1 LTMESGIDSRRLRHG
16 DMTDAE
22 WEKMIKSA
30 GVIAQSKLIIDDM
43 FYIDIESLCE
53 KCRKLAL
60 EKKLDI
66 IIIDY
71 LQLMGYDKVWKVSHS
86 RQQVVNEIVRL
97 LKELAEEL
105 DVPIVVLSQLPHSI
119 EMREDKHPVL
129 SDLLFFSAIEQK
141 ADVVMM
147 LYRDEYYNKN
157 SEKKGIAEVLIEKNE
172 RGMCGT
178 AELKFICDRIRFANL
193 DHLDGTV
200 EASAGEEFNE
210 TAERLQSAL
219 KSLDVGVSVT
229 DIICGPSITRYELT
243 PDAGVRVSSILKL
256 SDDIKRILGVEEIR
270 IEAPISGKT
279 AVGIEV
285 PNKERSI
292 VTLREMLD
300 SSEFK
305 THKSNLAF
313 AVGKDIYGQNVI
325 GDIAKMPHLLIAG
338 TEGSGKTV
346 FLNSIIV
353 SLIYHKAPTDVKLLL
368 IDPNIIELKPF
379 NGIPHLIKP
388 VITTIKH
395 ACEALAW
402 AVTEMTNR
410 YKLFAEN
417 KVMNHSGYN
426 EKVSNAPGGLKPLPQ
441 IVIIVSELA
450 DLMLSAPTDV
460 EDRIQHIA
468 QMGRAAG
475 IHLILATQ
483 HPTPKVLTGSVKAN
497 MPSRIALNVASS
509 VYSRNIIDMAGA
521 EKLLGNGDM
530 LYYPVGAHS
539 PVRLQGPLVTEKEIE
554 EIVEHLKDR

>member
-1 LTMESGIDSRRLRHG
+1 MRQVEKIMLVFENCETAVLSVG
-16 DMTDAE
+16 DMYKSDVYSLHIKDVSKQIRSYALNSVCEVITCSYVSFILNPNANQNMQWSEIDLFECLSKYRDITHIDVMYDDGTDDYIEVPWGDDDYDNKYQSASFLE
-22 WEKMIKSA
+22 DGRLKVEIYKSKDRTADDKKDEKTSTEPEN
-30 GVIAQSKLIIDDM
+30 D
-43 FYIDIESLCE
+43 
-53 KCRKLAL
+53 
-60 EKKLDI
+60 EKKD
-66 IIIDY
+66 DQE
-71 LQLMGYDKVWKVSHS
+71 QLK
-86 RQQVVNEIVRL
+86 
-97 LKELAEEL
+97 
-105 DVPIVVLSQLPHSI
+105 
-119 EMREDKHPVL
+119 
-129 SDLLFFSAIEQK
+129 
-141 ADVVMM
+141 
-147 LYRDEYYNKN
+147 
-157 SEKKGIAEVLIEKNE
+157 
-172 RGMCGT
+172 
-178 AELKFICDRIRFANL
+178 
-193 DHLDGTV
+193 
-200 EASAGEEFNE
+200 E
-210 TAERLQSAL
+210 TAEKLQSAL
-219 KSLDVGVSVT
+219 KSLGVGVSVT
-229 DIICGPSITRYELT
+229 DIICGHSITRYELT

-270 IEAPISGKT
+270 IEAPIPGKT

-300 SSEFK
+300 SPEFK

-325 GDIAKMPHLLIAG
+325 GDIVKMPHLLIAG

-554 EIVEHLKDR
+554 EIVEHLKNQ